1 MSTQQELVRLSSQN
15 SPLLKL
21 ESMLNQL
28 NFFEVTGATRNELRH
43 SNFIAFLFSEKASHN
58 LGTKFFKLFCKYNE
72 IELLH
77 EPSLQVLREWHNID
91 LLIFDRANGILIVI
105 ENKVDTSEH
114 SNQLPRYRA
123 IVEKRYKSERKHFFY
138 LTKHGEEASDDHY
151 SSLSYEQMRE
161 ILLELRQGLEENDF
175 CIILSHYIQLIE
187 RHFMPNNDIAEL
199 CKRIYEEHKAAIDL
213 VIEHKPNGADE
224 VFDRIKTLIAQYPQ
238 LQMDY
243 SLGTLLRFSV
253 KDWDNIPGFD
263 TSSWTKSG
271 RLVLFEVNY
280 NTTDDTVT
288 LQLYMG
294 PSDHP
299 LRKQIYEGLK
309 EYPKMFPRLR
319 KLGEKWAKLYS
330 TTLISKDDV
339 ERDNRLEILETN
351 FERFMSYEFAEINEK
366 IDITLK

>member
-1 MSTQQELVRLSSQN
+1 
-15 SPLLKL
+15 
-21 ESMLNQL
+21 
-28 NFFEVTGATRNELRH
+28 
-43 SNFIAFLFSEKASHN
+43 
-58 LGTKFFKLFCKYNE
+58 
-72 IELLH
+72 
-77 EPSLQVLREWHNID
+77 
-91 LLIFDRANGILIVI
+91 
-105 ENKVDTSEH
+105 
-114 SNQLPRYRA
+114 
-123 IVEKRYKSERKHFFY
+123 
-138 LTKHGEEASDDHY
+138 
-151 SSLSYEQMRE
+151 
-161 ILLELRQGLEENDF
+161 
-175 CIILSHYIQLIE
+175 
-187 RHFMPNNDIAEL
+187 MPNNDIAEL